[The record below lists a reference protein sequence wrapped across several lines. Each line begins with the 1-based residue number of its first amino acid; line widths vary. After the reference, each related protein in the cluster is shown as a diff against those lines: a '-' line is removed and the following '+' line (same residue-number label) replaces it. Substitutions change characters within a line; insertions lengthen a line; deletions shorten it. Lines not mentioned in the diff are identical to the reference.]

1 MLTDTHS
8 HMATLSNHL
17 EIEMATQSKKL
28 TVLQLWETVYL
39 QGRDNDGNLFTT
51 LDGFHVNE
59 WKMYA
64 SDIYTVVFLLYSQQ
78 QQQQTHM
85 LTQ

>member
-1 MLTDTHS
+1 
-8 HMATLSNHL
+8 MATQSNHL

-64 SDIYTVVFLLYSQQ
+64 MRYTVFFIVFS
-78 QQQQTHM
+78 QQTH
-85 LTQ
+85 THTIIF